1 MTHFIIFLQKVSLPS
16 GLSPFLLGLSLC
28 VLKDS
33 VLQIISKL
41 LLSEDKV
48 VKREDLGFPS
58 CVRVL
63 KYKIDFLET

>member
-1 MTHFIIFLQKVSLPS
+1 MF
-16 GLSPFLLGLSLC
+16 
-28 VLKDS
+28 S
-33 VLQIISKL
+33 VLQITSKR

-63 KYKIDFLET
+63 KCKIDFLETEQPQAFKSVNDKEKNSQPQLVSHR